1 MILFRVDNCQVDPS
15 VLWYHYRD
23 KESTGHELEI
33 IISESESEVIE
44 AIESYCK
51 CNIRSNEAEDRI
63 IGLDVKRRSM
73 GLIWRILDFQRGKND
88 SSTNLKFEWVVNKII
103 KFENINADF
112 VIKAIVSKYGE
123 I

>member
-1 MILFRVDNCQVDPS
+1 MIFFRVDNCQVDPS

-23 KESTGHELEI
+23 KESSGHELEI

-63 IGLDVKRRSM
+63 IELDVERRSR
-73 GLIWRILDFQRGKND
+73 GLMWKILDLQRRKND
-88 SSTNLKFEWVVNKII
+88 SSTNLQFEWVVNKII
-103 KFENINADF
+103 KFENKNVDF
-112 VIKAIVSKYGE
+112 VVKAIVSKYGE